1 MESGKNVSNV
11 VRVSVG
17 EVTKVLPG
25 VDRWKAELAK
35 LQLKAEE
42 ADRHLMQKQILF
54 ETSFSGSEGEVVS
67 PFGGIRVVQRSIEE
81 EFRFSYASSDEDSE
95 DSDSL
100 SSVSDLSD
108 CAAIQRALDLENS
121 FSSDCSQ
128 DLSGIFLSD
137 VKQSNPRDLSCDR
150 CWRFFHAEYVR
161 ARTRKS
167 LLALAMAGAPY
178 LVVADTTLPFLR
190 ECCAVYYERWL

>member
-1 MESGKNVSNV
+1 MESSKTVSNV
-11 VRVSVG
+11 VP
-17 EVTKVLPG
+17 KVLQG
-25 VDRWKAELAK
+25 VDRWKADLAK
-35 LQLKAEE
+35 FLNAEE
-42 ADRHLMQKQILF
+42 TDRHRMQQQILS

-67 PFGGIRVVQRSIEE
+67 PFGGRRVIQRSIEE
-81 EFRFSYASSDEDSE
+81 ESRFSYASSDEDSE

-128 DLSGIFLSD
+128 DLSGISLSD
-137 VKQSNPRDLSCDR
+137 EKQSNPRDLSCDR

-161 ARTRKS
+161 ARNRKS

-178 LVVADTTLPFLR
+178 LVVGDTALPFVR
-190 ECCAVYYERWL
+190 ECCAVYYEKWL